1 MILASDAIFFG
12 GQRVLVLATLA
23 AAMTTAIPLRYK
35 LYPADCGDL
44 LSKEMGKHLPIIDA
58 EIHRQRARIAVLE
71 AKRADLIRGQRPTF
85 SVASGTLPSSS
96 LE

>member
-1 MILASDAIFFG
+1 MLAIF
-12 GQRVLVLATLA
+12 AT
-23 AAMTTAIPLRYK
+23 AMTAAIPLRYK

-44 LSKEMGKHLPIIDA
+44 LSKETGKHLPISDA

-71 AKRADLIRGQRPTF
+71 AKRADLPRRQSPIF
-85 SVASGTLPSSS
+85 SVAPGTLPSSS